1 MDFENIPDELKERA
15 KACQSPEEILEL
27 AKAEG
32 YELSE
37 EELDAVSG
45 GFMNWGGCPN
55 NSCAQLCT
63 VGAAR
68 EASSTTSVGKK
79 RKLGLM

>member
-1 MDFENIPDELKERA
+1 MEFKDL
-15 KACQSPEEILEL
+15 SPELQEKVKNAASPEDLIAL

-45 GFMNWGGCPN
+45 GLEPWCIPYIGGR
-55 NSCAQLCT
+55 
-63 VGAAR
+63 G
-68 EASSTTSVGKK
+68 
-79 RKLGLM
+79 